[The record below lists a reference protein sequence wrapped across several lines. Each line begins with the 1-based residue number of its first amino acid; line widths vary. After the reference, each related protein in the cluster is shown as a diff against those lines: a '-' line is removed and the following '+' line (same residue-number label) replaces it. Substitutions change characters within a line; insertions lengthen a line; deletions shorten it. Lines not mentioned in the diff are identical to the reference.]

1 MNVERV
7 STTPPSSPFP
17 IYENLVDSM
26 LRAHAGV
33 TDDRDAAVAHALAM
47 CAGYAYADTKTFAM
61 MMSRL
66 GLEGHCVRVT
76 QVVDA
81 MYIYST
87 AYLLQSR
94 SGRVV
99 ILSYRGTEPGNIGNW
114 LGDAEI
120 GSDSMIFGR
129 EQLQVHS
136 GFYRSVRATRLQVL
150 DELQAAAEGKS
161 LLDHQTRAEHPMEAL
176 YVTGHS
182 LGGAMAVL
190 FALSILDEKHRSIV
204 DRLRAIYTFGQ
215 PLVAADPLPRAAELI
230 ARRLFRHINAADIVP
245 VLPAI
250 PWGPLAHFGHEYRY
264 SDGEWRQSDTPLA
277 QLTNL
282 REIPA
287 SLITFVAR
295 ARGRNPPRY
304 STSAHGPHH
313 YIAALRPPGRIT
325 EFGD

>member
-1 MNVERV
+1 MNIERIA
-7 STTPPSSPFP
+7 TTPSSSPFP
-17 IYENLVDSM
+17 IYENLVDTM
-26 LRAHAGV
+26 LVAHAR
-33 TDDRDAAVAHALAM
+33 DDRDATVAHALAM
-47 CAGYAYADTKTFAM
+47 CSGYAYADTATFAM

-66 GLEGHCVRVT
+66 GLDGNCVRIT

-81 MYIYST
+81 MYIFST

-99 ILSYRGTEPGNIGNW
+99 ILSYRGTEPGNIANW

-120 GSDSMIFGR
+120 GSDSIVFGR
-129 EQLQVHS
+129 DQLQVHS

-150 DELQAAAEGKS
+150 DELQAALVGKS
-161 LLDHQTRAEHPMEAL
+161 LLDRHADVEHPMEAL

-190 FALSILDEKHRSIV
+190 FAMSILGEKHRDIA

-215 PLVAADPLPRAAELI
+215 PLVAGEPIPEAAQSI
-230 ARRLFRHINAADIVP
+230 ARRLFRHVNAGDIVP

-264 SDGEWRQSDTPLA
+264 SDGDWRRSETALA
-277 QLTNL
+277 QLANM
-282 REIPA
+282 REIPP
-287 SLITFVAR
+287 SLIAFVAR
-295 ARGRNPPRY
+295 ARGRNPSRY

-313 YIAALRPPGRIT
+313 YIAALRPAGRIT